1 MRESQPASQRR
12 VALHRTDGA
21 DHRHTGRRH
30 DGRRWL
36 ARAISA
42 AVMATGLCAT
52 TLAAQIRGRPPTRAP
67 DAGWWF
73 SGGAAAVTLNNISDG
88 ATRSTWTF
96 GSDPLWQMRGTLEKA
111 LDEATTI
118 GVSAGYG
125 VVDLTL
131 SPLTY
136 AATKPP
142 TSPELPAQ
150 CATGCDAQTQLW
162 TLMGQFRSGGSSGFH
177 TLFEAAGGLTGF
189 RDMRVRADS
198 TGIAG
203 VALGPAKGQYDI
215 SGTLGAGF
223 GYGLSSSL
231 HIALVQEFGM
241 GWHAKSDLP
250 DGVGRTW
257 RARTTRASLRF
268 GFGSHR

>member
-1 MRESQPASQRR
+1 MRESQPASPRR
-12 VALHRTDGA
+12 AALYPALRAVAWRDG
-21 DHRHTGRRH
+21 TRRF
-30 DGRRWL
+30 
-36 ARAISA
+36 ARAFGAGAI
-42 AVMATGLCAT
+42 ATGLCAT
-52 TLAAQIRGRPPTRAP
+52 TLAAQIRGRPAARAP

-73 SGGAAAVTLNNISDG
+73 SGGAAAVILNDISDG
-88 ATRSTWTF
+88 ATRSTWKF

-118 GVSAGYG
+118 GISAGYG

-136 AATKPP
+136 SAAKRP
-142 TSPELPAQ
+142 TSPELPAS
-150 CATGCDAQTQLW
+150 CTSGCSAQTQLW
-162 TLMGQFRSGGSSGFH
+162 TLMAQFRSGGSGGFH
-177 TLFEAAGGLTGF
+177 TLFEAAGGATGF

-198 TGIAG
+198 TGVAG
-203 VALGPAKGQYDI
+203 VALGPTKGQYDI

-223 GYGLSSSL
+223 GFGLSNNL
-231 HIALVQEFGM
+231 HLALVQEFGM

-250 DGVGRTW
+250 DGIGRTW

>member
-12 VALHRTDGA
+12 AASHPGRAHVDRRRVMRALC
-21 DHRHTGRRH
+21 
-30 DGRRWL
+30 
-36 ARAISA
+36 A
-42 AVMATGLCAT
+42 AAMATCLTTT
-52 TLAAQIRGRPPTRAP
+52 TLAAQIRGRPATQAP
-67 DAGWWF
+67 DAGWWL
-73 SGGAAAVTLNNISDG
+73 SGGAAALILNDISDG
-88 ATRSTWTF
+88 ATRSTWKF

-118 GVSAGYG
+118 GISAGYG
-125 VVDLTL
+125 VVDLA
-131 SPLTY
+131 LTPMTY
-136 AATKPP
+136 TAAKPP

-162 TLMGQFRSGGSSGFH
+162 SLMGQFRSGGASGFH
-177 TLFEAAGGLTGF
+177 TLFEAAGGVTGF

-198 TGIAG
+198 AGVAG
-203 VALGPAKGQYDI
+203 VALGPEKGQYDV

-223 GYGLSSSL
+223 GFGLSNNL

-241 GWHAKSDLP
+241 GWHAKTDLP

-257 RARTTRASLRF
+257 RVRTTRASLRF

>member
-1 MRESQPASQRR
+1 MRESQPASPRR
-12 VALHRTDGA
+12 AALHPAFHA
-21 DHRHTGRRH
+21 DSRRNGRR
-30 DGRRWL
+30 RFASAL
-36 ARAISA
+36 SA
-42 AVMATGLCAT
+42 AAIATCLCAT
-52 TLAAQIRGRPPTRAP
+52 TLTAQIRGRPAARPP

-73 SGGAAAVTLNNISDG
+73 SGGVAAMILNDISDG
-88 ATRSTWTF
+88 ATRSTWKF

-136 AATKPP
+136 TAAKPP

-177 TLFEAAGGLTGF
+177 TLFEAAGGVTGF

-198 TGIAG
+198 SGVAG
-203 VALGPAKGQYDI
+203 AALGPKKGQFDL

-223 GYGLSSSL
+223 GYGLSSNL

-250 DGVGRTW
+250 DGTGRTW
-257 RARTTRASLRF
+257 RVRTTRASLRF

>member
-1 MRESQPASQRR
+1 MRESQPASPRR
-12 VALHRTDGA
+12 AALYPALRAVAWREGT
-21 DHRHTGRRH
+21 RRF
-30 DGRRWL
+30 
-36 ARAISA
+36 ARAFGA
-42 AVMATGLCAT
+42 AAFATGLCAT
-52 TLAAQIRGRPPTRAP
+52 TLAAQIRGRSAARGP

-73 SGGAAAVTLNNISDG
+73 SGGAAAVILNDISDG
-88 ATRSTWTF
+88 ATRSTWKF

-118 GVSAGYG
+118 GISAGYG

-136 AATKPP
+136 SAAKRP
-142 TSPELPAQ
+142 TSPELPAS
-150 CATGCDAQTQLW
+150 CTSGCSAQTQLW
-162 TLMGQFRSGGSSGFH
+162 TLMAQFRSGGSGGFH
-177 TLFEAAGGLTGF
+177 TLFEAAGGATGF

-198 TGIAG
+198 TGVAG
-203 VALGPAKGQYDI
+203 IALGPQKGQYDI

-223 GYGLSSSL
+223 GFGLSSTL
-231 HIALVQEFGM
+231 HLALVQEFGM

-250 DGVGRTW
+250 DGIGRTW